1 MQTLWFEDWKG
12 PDRFIVVGYYPS
24 WWKKSSF
31 TVFDG
36 PEYFG
41 ELYHEAR
48 YLESIGKLQTKH
60 KNEGVK
66 P

>member
-1 MQTLWFEDWKG
+1 LKIRKDN
-12 PDRFIVVGYYPS
+12 RFIVVGYYPS
-24 WWKKSSF
+24 WWKKFSF

-41 ELYHEAR
+41 ELYHEAC
-48 YLESIGKLQTKH
+48 YLESIGKSETRQKD
-60 KNEGVK
+60 EGVK